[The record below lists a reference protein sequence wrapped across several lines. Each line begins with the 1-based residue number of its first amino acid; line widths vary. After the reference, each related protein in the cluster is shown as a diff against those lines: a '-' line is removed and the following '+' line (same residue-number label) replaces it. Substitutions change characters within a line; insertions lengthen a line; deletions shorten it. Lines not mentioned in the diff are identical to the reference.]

1 MGEDERSAR
10 RVIQPPG
17 WVTVKVDPG
26 AESEAVLAALF
37 EQGAQGI
44 QEIGESIVTQ
54 VPSQADADA
63 LVCAALAVSSD
74 ARVDTEPLVQ
84 VDWSEQWKQG
94 IHEQVLDRLTVV
106 PPWLAAGRDLARTIV
121 IDPGMAFGTGE
132 HATTRGVI
140 RLMQRIIRAGDHVAD
155 LGAGSAVLAIA
166 AAKLGAR
173 HVAAIEVDPDAISN
187 AEENVRRN
195 DVADAVTVIE
205 GDAATLLPL
214 VAPVR
219 VITANIIS
227 SALLE
232 LLPIMANA
240 LAPGGSAILSG
251 ILDEERPMMLRALDD
266 SGWVVDAEDR
276 EDIWWSATIA
286 RR

>member
-1 MGEDERSAR
+1 MSENGS
-10 RVIQPPG
+10 
-17 WVTVKVDPG
+17 WVTVRVHPG
-26 AESEAVLAALF
+26 SRREAVIAALF
-37 EQGAQGI
+37 EHGAQGI
-44 QEIGESIVTQ
+44 QEIGESVVTQ

-63 LVCAALAVSSD
+63 LVCAALAASDD
-74 ARVDTEPLVQ
+74 ARADTEPLVQ
-84 VDWSEQWKQG
+84 VDWSEQWKHA
-94 IHEQVLDRLTVV
+94 IHEQVLDKLTVV
-106 PPWLAAGRDLARTIV
+106 PPWLLDGHDPATTIV

-140 RLMQRIIRAGDHVAD
+140 RLMQRIIRLGDRVAD

-166 AAKLGAR
+166 AAKLGATY
-173 HVAAIEVDPDAISN
+173 VAAIELDHDAISN

-195 DVADAVTVIE
+195 GVTQAVTVIE

-232 LLPIMANA
+232 LLPIIAMT
-240 LAPGGSAILSG
+240 LDPDGSAILSG
-251 ILDEERPMMLRALDD
+251 ILDEERPMMLKALKD

>member
-1 MGEDERSAR
+1 MSENGS
-10 RVIQPPG
+10 
-17 WVTVKVDPG
+17 WVTVRVHPG
-26 AESEAVLAALF
+26 SRRDEVIAALF
-37 EQGAQGI
+37 AQGAQGI
-44 QEIGESIVTQ
+44 QEVGESIVTQ
-54 VPSQADADA
+54 VPSQADADL
-63 LVCAALAVSSD
+63 LVCAALAASSD

-106 PPWLAAGRDLARTIV
+106 PPWLADGRDPAKTIV

-173 HVAAIEVDPDAISN
+173 HVAAIEVDHDAISN

-195 DVADAVTVIE
+195 EVHDVVTVIE
-205 GDAATLLPL
+205 GDAAILLPL
-214 VAPVR
+214 IAPVR

-232 LLPIMANA
+232 LLPIMASA
-240 LAPGGSAILSG
+240 LDSDGAAILSG
-251 ILDEERPMMLRALDD
+251 ILDEERPMMLRALNE
-266 SGWVVDAEDR
+266 SGWVIDAEDR

>member
-1 MGEDERSAR
+1 VSDS
-10 RVIQPPG
+10 QS
-17 WVTVKVDPG
+17 WVTVRVHPG
-26 AESEAVLAALF
+26 SHREEVIAALF

-84 VDWSEQWKQG
+84 VDWSEQWKHG

-106 PPWLAAGRDLARTIV
+106 PPWLAAGHDLARTIV

-132 HATTRGVI
+132 HETTRGVN
-140 RLMQRIIRAGDHVAD
+140 RLMQPIIPAGDHVAA

-173 HVAAIEVDPDAISN
+173 HVAAIELDHDAISN

-240 LAPGGSAILSG
+240 LAPDGSAILSG
-251 ILDEERPMMLRALDD
+251 ILDEERPTMLRALDE
-266 SGWVVDAEDR
+266 SGWVIDAEDR

>member
-1 MGEDERSAR
+1 VSENGS
-10 RVIQPPG
+10 
-17 WVTVKVDPG
+17 WVTVRVHPG
-26 AESEAVLAALF
+26 SHRDEVIAALF
-37 EQGAQGI
+37 EHGVQGI
-44 QEIGESIVTQ
+44 QEVGESIITQ
-54 VPSQADADA
+54 VPSQSDADA
-63 LVCAALAVSSD
+63 LVCAALAASGD
-74 ARVDTEPLVQ
+74 ARADTEPLVP

-106 PPWLAAGRDLARTIV
+106 PPWLADGHDLARTIV

-140 RLMQRIIRAGDHVAD
+140 RLMQRIIRPGDHVAD

-166 AAKLGAR
+166 AAKLGAK
-173 HVAAIEVDPDAISN
+173 HVAAIEVDHDAISN

-195 DVADAVTVIE
+195 GVEGAVTVIE
-205 GDAATLLPL
+205 GDAMTLLPL

-232 LLPIMANA
+232 LLPVMATA
-240 LAPGGSAILSG
+240 LDVDGSAILSG
-251 ILDEERPMMLRALDD
+251 ILDEERPMMLRALVD

>member
-1 MGEDERSAR
+1 MSENG
-10 RVIQPPG
+10 Q
-17 WVTVKVDPG
+17 WVTVRVHPG
-26 AESEAVLAALF
+26 SHREEVIAALF
-37 EQGAQGI
+37 EHGAQGI
-44 QEIGESIVTQ
+44 QEVGESIVTQ
-54 VPSQADADA
+54 MPSQAAADA
-63 LVCAALAVSSD
+63 LVCAALAASSD
-74 ARVDTEPLVQ
+74 ARVDTEPLAQ

-106 PPWLAAGRDLARTIV
+106 PPWLADGHDPARTIV

-140 RLMQRIIRAGDHVAD
+140 RLMQRIVRAGDHVAD

-173 HVAAIEVDPDAISN
+173 HVAAIELDPDAISN

-195 DVADAVTVIE
+195 EVGDVVTVIE

-232 LLPIMANA
+232 LLPIMATT
-240 LAPGGSAILSG
+240 LERGGSAILSG
-251 ILDEERPMMLRALDD
+251 ILDEERPMMLRALND
-266 SGWVVDAEDR
+266 SGWLIDAEDR

>member
-10 RVIQPPG
+10 RVSDSNS
-17 WVTVKVDPG
+17 WVTVRVHPG
-26 AESEAVLAALF
+26 SHREEVIAALF